1 MLIDHKVSVAA
12 VTALLAFMQPATAA
26 ETTADLGVSASVLE
40 SCNLSA
46 VTALA
51 FGPVATT
58 QATSQVTPGVVS
70 IICTNTKAAVTVSL
84 GGGEQ
89 SDGTTRRMTTS
100 GGAYLPY
107 KVHSD
112 AGHANEVGIGG
123 TLYSGGVTAAVP
135 TLLSVFGEIP
145 QGNYA
150 AGEYSDTIVV
160 TLTY

>member
-1 MLIDHKVSVAA
+1 MLIDKKFSVAA
-12 VTALLAFMQPATAA
+12 MVALLGAAQPAAAA

-51 FGPVATT
+51 FGPVATNA
-58 QATSQVTPGVVS
+58 ATPQITPGVVS
-70 IICTNTKAAVTVSL
+70 IVCTNTKPSVTVSL
-84 GGGEQ
+84 DGGAQ
-89 SDGTTRRMTTS
+89 PDGTTRRMATS
-100 GGAYLPY
+100 GGAFLPY

-112 AGHANEVGIGG
+112 AGHANEISIGG

-135 TLLSVFGEIP
+135 TLLNVFGEIP
-145 QGNYA
+145 QGNYS